1 MSTASKQLRELFS
14 RIPNKALQTRRPIDR
29 DDIRIAI
36 RTAIRIS
43 KTREAKKRVRIYSD
57 MGFVPSS
64 YKWRCEIQYVEC
76 NRHEDGWKVSVGW
89 TGAQRPRGSGSLIVV
104 Q

>member
-1 MSTASKQLRELFS
+1 MSTASRQLRELFG
-14 RIPNKALQTRRPIDR
+14 RVPDKAMQTRRPIDR
-29 DDIRIAI
+29 EDIRIAI
-36 RTAIRIS
+36 R

-57 MGFVPSS
+57 MGFVPNS

-76 NRHEDGWKVSVGW
+76 NKCEDGWKVSVGW
-89 TGAQRPRGSGSLIVV
+89 TGAQRPRGIGNLIVV